1 MNIRRI
7 LISEQEKKSILSMY
21 NVDTNLV
28 NEQLDKTTGKYSLKN
43 PQIFKDGDNSNNR
56 FDINVPKGT
65 LAWHD
70 FNGNDTKV
78 WIGGKNRAFAS
89 IPWSTSSNQN
99 KNKRQSVYYDC
110 AFKGDVKWF
119 ITTGDID
126 GKVYNETLGKV
137 IRATFC
143 NGSKMKTWKEVTGVV
158 NPQKDTTTK
167 KCYTTDFTPT
177 YNQICKLPNDNTWM
191 YAKDDSDKW
200 YTSKQT
206 DTKKW
211 CELVLPQYQKAVD
224 TLIKGC
230 PTTIE
235 PIKLAIKPI
244 DTTVQPSQSE
254 IQLTPKQQIQMA
266 SKGLD
271 YIQNNQNKPV

>member
-1 MNIRRI
+1 
-7 LISEQEKKSILSMY
+7 
-21 NVDTNLV
+21 
-28 NEQLDKTTGKYSLKN
+28 
-43 PQIFKDGDNSNNR
+43 
-56 FDINVPKGT
+56 
-65 LAWHD
+65 
-70 FNGNDTKV
+70 
-78 WIGGKNRAFAS
+78 
-89 IPWSTSSNQN
+89 
-99 KNKRQSVYYDC
+99 
-110 AFKGDVKWF
+110 
-119 ITTGDID
+119 
-126 GKVYNETLGKV
+126 
-137 IRATFC
+137 
-143 NGSKMKTWKEVTGVV
+143 
-158 NPQKDTTTK
+158 
-167 KCYTTDFTPT
+167 
-177 YNQICKLPNDNTWM
+177 M

-235 PIKLAIKPI
+235 PIKLSIKPI